1 MLCIKMLSGIMFL
14 SISQIERQAHCRKKQ
29 GRKGNTNFI
38 IMFWDSQTVEPH
50 MIIHAAISQI
60 MVKKG
65 REEKKNQIPFGLF
78 TQKEP
83 HKRNTVSLSLHVQKH
98 SAKHGRVLKLLGLL
112 HFNNMLVPELSK
124 IKNTA

>member
-1 MLCIKMLSGIMFL
+1 
-14 SISQIERQAHCRKKQ
+14 
-29 GRKGNTNFI
+29 
-38 IMFWDSQTVEPH
+38 

-60 MVKKG
+60 TVKK
-65 REEKKNQIPFGLF
+65 RERRKKKNLIPFGLL

-98 SAKHGRVLKLLGLL
+98 SAKHGEVLKLLGLL

-124 IKNTA
+124 IKNTGLKKRWKGTVAQLLH